1 MEIIVLVQLYKN
13 NITLKLYNVEIWMIV
28 GVIYF
33 YKDINN
39 ITARINPNI
48 VQLVILS
55 PKTLGDG
62 NL

>member
-1 MEIIVLVQLYKN
+1 
-13 NITLKLYNVEIWMIV
+13 MIV

-39 ITARINPNI
+39 ITAWINPNI
-48 VQLVILS
+48 VHFVILS

-62 NL
+62 NLEGEEVGGHTGK